1 MKKPIIR
8 VCVVFIICPLI
19 CLPRAGSGLSA
30 MSQEQSTAPLA
41 KDQSASEQDIPEEE
55 VTQAGQVM
63 IDGRQVLSVYE
74 PIAHLTPEARAHGIK
89 ERIIALAR
97 ETSIPPESVRVQ
109 PRDAWTDI
117 LADNNVIMAVTD
129 ADARAVGKNRQLLAL
144 ENAESI
150 RQTIQTYRQ
159 EHNWRMILRAIFKT
173 ALAVLFL
180 ILALWLVRR
189 CRWFFRVRI
198 EEQVSRSAKV
208 LEKSGWHL
216 SFGYIGPT
224 MLAIGTFLRWLV
236 ILGLLE
242 ATLTIILSFYSSTRA
257 ISLTVTRWVFAQLEM
272 LGESAV
278 NYLPSLLVIAVIAI
292 VTNYAIRLL
301 RLTFDQIRK
310 GDLKIPGFYPDWAE
324 PTAKLIR
331 MLLLILALIVAFP
344 YLPGATSPAFK
355 GITIFVG
362 VLLSLGSSS
371 AVASAIAGVI
381 LTYMRSFLVGDWV
394 QIGDTMGEVVERTL
408 LVTRLLTPKAEVIT
422 IPNSTVMSG
431 SVKNYSTEARKA
443 GVIFY
448 TSVTIGFDK
457 PWRTVHQLL
466 TSAALA
472 TEHVLRQPAP
482 FVLQRSLDDFYVTYE
497 LNAYTDTPREV
508 LNIYSDLHR
517 NIQDKFNEAGVEIC
531 SSHFSSLREGNTIAI
546 PEQYIKADYK
556 ASAFRLN
563 LTNAENDGV
572 HRTTSVSGLSP
583 TSESQS

>member
-1 MKKPIIR
+1 
-8 VCVVFIICPLI
+8 V
-19 CLPRAGSGLSA
+19 
-30 MSQEQSTAPLA
+30 
-41 KDQSASEQDIPEEE
+41 
-55 VTQAGQVM
+55 
-63 IDGRQVLSVYE
+63 
-74 PIAHLTPEARAHGIK
+74 
-89 ERIIALAR
+89 RI
-97 ETSIPPESVRVQ
+97 Q
-109 PRDAWTDI
+109 PREAWTEI
-117 LADNNVIMAVTD
+117 LADNIVIMAVTD
-129 ADARAVGKNRQLLAL
+129 ADARAAGKSRQLLAL
-144 ENAESI
+144 EDAESI
-150 RQTIQTYRQ
+150 RRTIQTYRQ
-159 EHNWRMILRAIFKT
+159 EHSWRMILRAILKT
-173 ALAVLFL
+173 ALVVLVLL
-180 ILALWLVRR
+180 IALWFVRR
-189 CRWFFRVRI
+189 CRLFFRVRI
-198 EEQVSRSAKV
+198 EERIQKSARLK
-208 LEKSGWHL
+208 EDSAWHH
-216 SFGYIGPT
+216 SIGYIGPT
-224 MLAIGTFLRWLV
+224 MLAIGTFLRWLL
-236 ILGLLE
+236 ILGLFE
-242 ATLTIILSFYSSTRA
+242 ATLTITLSFYSSTRA
-257 ISLTVTRWVFAQLEM
+257 ISLTVTRWIFAQLEM
-272 LGESAV
+272 LGQSAV
-278 NYLPSLLVIAVIAI
+278 DYLPNLLVIAVIAI
-292 VTNYAIRLL
+292 VTNYAIRLI
-301 RLTFDQIRK
+301 RLIFSQIRK

-331 MLLLILALIVAFP
+331 MLLLVLALIVAFP

-394 QIGDTMGEVVERTL
+394 QIGDTLGEVVERTL

-448 TSVTIGFDK
+448 TAVSIGFDT

-472 TEHVLRQPAP
+472 TEHVLQQPAP

-531 SSHFSSLREGNTIAI
+531 SPHLCSLRDGNTIEI

-556 ASAFRLN
+556 APAFRMN
-563 LTNAENDGV
+563 LTNAENNGV
-572 HRTTSVSGLSP
+572 HRTNSVSGLSP

>member
-1 MKKPIIR
+1 MKKPMIR
-8 VCVVFIICPLI
+8 VCAVRIICLLI
-19 CLPRAGSGLSA
+19 CLLQVGSGLSA
-30 MSQEQSTAPLA
+30 MPQEQSTAQLA
-41 KDQSASEQDIPEEE
+41 KDQSASAQDIPEE
-55 VTQAGQVM
+55 VTPAGQVFV
-63 IDGRQVLSVYE
+63 DGRQVLSVYE
-74 PIAHLTPEARAHGIK
+74 HVAHLTPEARAQGIEK
-89 ERIIALAR
+89 RIVALAR
-97 ETSIPPESVRVQ
+97 DTSIPAESVRIQ
-109 PRDAWTDI
+109 PREAWTEI
-117 LADNNVIMAVTD
+117 LADNIVIMAVTD
-129 ADARAVGKNRQLLAL
+129 ADARAAGKSRQLLAL
-144 ENAESI
+144 EDAESI
-150 RQTIQTYRQ
+150 RRTIQTYRQ
-159 EHNWRMILRAIFKT
+159 EHSWRMILRAILKT
-173 ALAVLFL
+173 ALVVLVLL
-180 ILALWLVRR
+180 IALWFVRR
-189 CRWFFRVRI
+189 CRLFFRVRI
-198 EEQVSRSAKV
+198 EERIQKSARLK
-208 LEKSGWHL
+208 EDSAWHH
-216 SFGYIGPT
+216 SIGYIGPT
-224 MLAIGTFLRWLV
+224 MLAIGTFLRWLL
-236 ILGLLE
+236 ILGLFE
-242 ATLTIILSFYSSTRA
+242 ATLTITLSFYSSTRA
-257 ISLTVTRWVFAQLEM
+257 ISLTVTRWIFAQLEM
-272 LGESAV
+272 LGQSAV
-278 NYLPSLLVIAVIAI
+278 DYLPNLLVIAVIAI
-292 VTNYAIRLL
+292 VTNYAIRLI
-301 RLTFDQIRK
+301 RLIFSQIRK

-331 MLLLILALIVAFP
+331 MLLLVLALIVAFP

-448 TSVTIGFDK
+448 TAVSIGFDT

-472 TEHVLRQPAP
+472 TEHVLQQPAP

-531 SSHFSSLREGNTIAI
+531 SPHLCSLRDGNTIEI

-556 ASAFRLN
+556 APAFRMN
-563 LTNAENDGV
+563 LTNAENNGV
-572 HRTTSVSGLSP
+572 HRTNSVSGLSP